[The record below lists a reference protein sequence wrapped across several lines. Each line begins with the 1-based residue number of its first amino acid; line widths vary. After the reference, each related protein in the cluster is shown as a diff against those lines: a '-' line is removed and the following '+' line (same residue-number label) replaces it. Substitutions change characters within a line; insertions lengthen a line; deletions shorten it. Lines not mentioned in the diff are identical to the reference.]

1 VYSVDA
7 PGEGCPEEGW
17 FRERIETI
25 ARRSLFGKPEEE
37 RGVLWVLLRRVDRSL
52 RLDVMLRTPGGVQG
66 VRGFQSEEQTCK
78 QLLEAAALSL
88 SIAALATLP
97 PAPTMASASALPVA
111 PPLASVPVPGA
122 TGGSTAASATAASAT
137 RAQPRY
143 KLELGPAVV
152 SGWAPSFTGAAVL
165 GAGIRSGW
173 STLGAEFRL
182 LPPKR
187 RGDLE
192 VQSASFVLLPC
203 ARLDALGF
211 CGVVAGGVWSGGPA
225 EQGRSRGVLGGGG
238 QVRLEGALSEQVG
251 LRVFT
256 EVLAPLRRP
265 TFSSANTSWRL
276 PPATLAIGT
285 LMTLSFW

>member
-1 VYSVDA
+1 MSRARRGAWLLLGLLPLLHDRETRADEGASAPFGLVYSVDA

-17 FRERIETI
+17 FRERIEAL

-66 VRGFQSEEQTCK
+66 VRGFQSEEQTCT

-111 PPLASVPVPGA
+111 PPPASVPAQGA
-122 TGGSTAASATAASAT
+122 TGGAPVAPAI

-143 KLELGPAVV
+143 ELELGPAVV

-173 STLGAEFRL
+173 STLGAELRL

-192 VQSASFVLLPC
+192 VQSASLVLLPC

-238 QVRLEGALSEQVG
+238 
-251 LRVFT
+251 
-256 EVLAPLRRP
+256 
-265 TFSSANTSWRL
+265 
-276 PPATLAIGT
+276 
-285 LMTLSFW
+285 